1 MTYRTPANAAPSPV
15 LTNTRY
21 GLSNEE
27 IAGRFPAVFADQPHE
42 SRGSRYMFVP
52 TYDILNRLRAEGY
65 VPTTV
70 MHQRARSE
78 RPGLVS
84 HGKHLIRFSHVDNL
98 HSSQGERHEVI
109 MVNSHNGTSSY
120 QFMSGLFRLVCE
132 NGCIF
137 GDMDNSLKVRHTGN
151 DDLLQALLNAT
162 FQIARNSVN
171 IMEEIEIYKQIILS
185 WDEQRALA
193 EAAMVQRFDKVTVV
207 EADDGSAQIDRSL
220 VPFQPDEF
228 LRAQHRE
235 DYVIGGQSRYSTG
248 DRDLNTT
255 YQVLQ
260 ENLIERP
267 VRSSQQNQQTHR
279 RSSTRA
285 LNGIDGRVNM
295 NGALWY
301 LTQQMAQL
309 KGAE

>member
-1 MTYRTPANAAPSPV
+1 MATRAQLPSPV

-21 GLSNEE
+21 GLSNDE
-27 IAGRFPAVFADQPHE
+27 IASRFPAVFADQPHE
-42 SRGSRYMFVP
+42 SRGTRYMMVP
-52 TYDILNRLRAEGY
+52 TYQILDGLRTEGY

-70 MHQRARSE
+70 MHQRARTE

-84 HGKHLIRFSHVDNL
+84 HGKHLIRFSHINDL
-98 HSSQGERHEVI
+98 QIEQGERHEVI

-137 GDMDNSLKVRHTGN
+137 GNMDNSLKVRHTGN
-151 DDLLQALLNAT
+151 NDLLQALLNAT
-162 FQIARNSVN
+162 FQIATNSVHV
-171 IMEEIEIYKQIILS
+171 MEEIELHKQIILS

-193 EAAMVQRFDKVTVV
+193 EAAMVQRFDKVTIV
-207 EADDGSAQIDRSL
+207 EADDGSARIDRSL

-228 LRAQHRE
+228 LRARHPE
-235 DYVIGGQSRYSTG
+235 DYVVGGRSRFDTG
-248 DRDLNTT
+248 YRDLNTT

-260 ENLIERP
+260 ENLIEQP
-267 VRSSQQNQQTHR
+267 VRSQQQNQQTRR